1 VVFDGK
7 PETLT
12 DSAVIDLYGLEASD
26 VLDLS
31 SFPAQQAALSADVIQ
46 NAA

>member
-1 VVFDGK
+1 M
-7 PETLT
+7 LT

-26 VLDLS
+26 VIDLS